1 VNDESPELGRARL
14 DDVLESVS
22 EAFYALDTDW
32 RFVVFN
38 RAAEE
43 FFGMERAKVLGES
56 LWTFF
61 PQAEDNRFARAC
73 RAAMSEGAVDRFEA
87 PSFLRTGRVVE
98 LRVGPLNGGGVT
110 VVLTDITE
118 RIEAQRRL
126 EAAAAALRE
135 SEEDLR
141 HAAEL
146 NPQVQW
152 RALPSGEL
160 DRVTQRWRDWT
171 GTAPAD
177 LAQVVHPEDAEASFA
192 AWRHSRTTGEPVDM
206 VHRVRFRSGEY
217 RWLRTRAFAR
227 RDEAGAIVRWYG
239 TTEDIHDQKLAEEH
253 LNLLVLELNHRVK
266 NNLATVQA
274 IAMQTL
280 RGARDLDEARL
291 AFLDRIAALATAH
304 DVLKRDRWEGVSIAE
319 TAKAVLAAIP
329 EGADR
334 IRLDGGD
341 VRLPPQVAMSL
352 SMAFHELGTN
362 ALKYGALSTP
372 EGRVTVGWT
381 LEGAGPTLRLTW
393 AETGGPPVS
402 PPTSR
407 GFGSRLLER
416 GLANELQGEVK
427 MIFDPAGLRCE
438 IVAPVRSS

>member
-1 VNDESPELGRARL
+1 MGRARL

-22 EAFYALDTDW
+22 DAFYAVDADW

-43 FFGMERAKVLGES
+43 FFNLDRATVLGRT
-56 LWTFF
+56 LWSYF
-61 PQAEDNRFARAC
+61 PEGHDTEFEHAC
-73 RAAMSEGAVDRFEA
+73 RAAMAEGAIHKFEA
-87 PSFLRTGRVVE
+87 SSLLRPGRMVE
-98 LRVGPLNGGGVT
+98 LRIGPLNGGGVT
-110 VVLTDITE
+110 VVLTDITD
-118 RIEAQRRL
+118 RIETQQRL

-152 RALPSGEL
+152 TALPNGEME
-160 DRVTQRWRDWT
+160 RVTRRWYDWT
-171 GTAPAD
+171 GVERGEIQKVMHPDD
-177 LAQVVHPEDAEASFA
+177 LAATNEAA
-192 AWRHSRTTGEPVDM
+192 RHSLKTGQPMDVLQ
-206 VHRVRFRSGEY
+206 RVRFRSGEY
-217 RWLRTRAFAR
+217 RWLRTRAEAR
-227 RDEAGAIVRWYG
+227 RDADGAVIRWYG

-280 RGARDLDEARL
+280 RGARDIDETRE
-291 AFLDRIAALATAH
+291 AFLDRISALATAH

-319 TAKAVLAAIP
+319 TARAVLAAIP
-329 EGADR
+329 SASDR
-334 IRLDGGD
+334 IRLEGGD

-362 ALKYGALSTP
+362 ALKYGALSVP
-372 EGRVTVGWT
+372 EGRVVVGWT
-381 LEGAGPTLRLTW
+381 VDGAGPTLRLNW
-393 AETGGPPVS
+393 SESGGPPVR
-402 PPTSR
+402 PPTAR

-416 GLANELQGEVK
+416 GLASELQGEVR

-438 IVAPVRSS
+438 IVAPVPP